1 MFCVLYNIKRVF
13 FVFIILNFFTVKTLI
28 LASASPR
35 RKQILKELGIRFTVQ
50 PGSFDEPPHAKGVAP
65 SVYVRKNA
73 EGKAR
78 SAAHM
83 TKNALMIGADTI
95 VVYRGRVLGKPGCFN
110 DAFDYLRL
118 LNGRTHAVYTGLC
131 IFDAS
136 DGSYLSD
143 YEKTHVTFRKLTESE
158 MRAYLNRINPMD
170 KAGAYAIQGEGSLI
184 VAGITGCYYN
194 VVGFPIA
201 KLEQMLLKKNVSLF
215 EYMKK
220 QKVSHDA
227 E

>member
-1 MFCVLYNIKRVF
+1 M
-13 FVFIILNFFTVKTLI
+13 KTLI

-35 RKQILKELGIRFTVQ
+35 RKQMLKELGVRFSVM
-50 PGSFDEPPHAKGVAP
+50 PGSFDEPPHSKGEAP

-78 SAAHM
+78 SAAHAV
-83 TKNALMIGADTI
+83 KNALMIGADTI
-95 VVYRGRVLGKPGCFN
+95 VVYRGRVLGKPVTLK
-110 DAFDYLRL
+110 DAFDYLHL

-131 IFDAS
+131 VLDAS

-143 YEKTHVTFRKLTESE
+143 YEKTQVTFRKITESE
-158 MRAYLNRINPMD
+158 ISAYLGRINPMD
-170 KAGAYAIQGEGSLI
+170 KAGAYAIQGAGALI
-184 VAGITGCYYN
+184 VESIAGCYYN

-201 KLEQMLLKKNVSLF
+201 KLEQMLLKKGVSLF

-220 QKVSHDA
+220 SRGRHDS

>member
-1 MFCVLYNIKRVF
+1 M
-13 FVFIILNFFTVKTLI
+13 KTLI

-35 RKQILKELGIRFTVQ
+35 RKQILKELGVRFTVT
-50 PGSFDEPPHAKGVAP
+50 PGSFDEPPHSKVEAP

-83 TKNALMIGADTI
+83 VKNALMIGADTI
-95 VVYRGRVLGKPGCFN
+95 VVYRGRVRGKPGSLN
-110 DAFDYLRL
+110 DASDYLHL
-118 LNGRTHAVYTGLC
+118 LNGKTHAVYTGLC

-143 YEKTHVTFRKLTESE
+143 YEKTQVTFRKITESE
-158 MRAYLNRINPMD
+158 ISAYLDRINPMD
-170 KAGAYAIQGEGSLI
+170 KAGAYAIQGAGALI
-184 VAGITGCYYN
+184 VESIAGCYYN

-201 KLEQMLLKKNVSLF
+201 KLEQMLLKKGVSLF

-220 QKVSHDA
+220 HRGSYDA